1 MLPVRSVFQAAQVH
15 MPALLQA
22 CRHLSSAAAAS
33 NKVGFIGLG
42 HMVSV
47 WIAASANCARN
58 AAAGAHDVLLCSTTR
73 AQGNR
78 MVQRLLGAGHE
89 VVAYD
94 SNRLALSRASE
105 VAKQQGKGSLETRTA
120 PQDLVQDEDV
130 GIIFTMLPNQ
140 SAVLKA
146 YLGDQGLLK
155 EGEKSGTSLF
165 VDW

>member
-1 MLPVRSVFQAAQVH
+1 VSQLC
-15 MPALLQA
+15 LQP
-22 CRHLSSAAAAS
+22 AAA
-33 NKVGFIGLG
+33 
-42 HMVSV
+42 
-47 WIAASANCARN
+47 
-58 AAAGAHDVLLCSTTR
+58 AHDVLLCCYATTR

-105 VAKQQGKGSLETRTA
+105 VAKQQGKGSLETRSA

-130 GIIFTMLPNQ
+130 GVIFTMLPNQ
-140 SAVLKA
+140 NAVLKA

-155 EGEKSGTSLF
+155 EGTQAGTSLF